1 LDSKESSKS
10 WFCVFNNPQE
20 TYEGEPSIIAEKV
33 LEEWVKNH
41 PTRTGAVAYCVS
53 AEGLIHLHMVL
64 EDSNKARFSALKN
77 TYPKAH
83 LSPTKGTKE
92 QAENY
97 INKRG
102 KYVEKGEQVL
112 YIARHGEIKGNQ
124 GIRKDFD
131 VLEEL
136 IVQGKTPRE
145 IMDMQM
151 SYRRYEKYIKDA
163 YFEKRNKETPFKR
176 EINVIWHVGET
187 ECGKSYTAKELAEKI
202 GEDNFYFVSDYENGC
217 FDKYNG
223 EKILFLDEFR
233 GQFKFSFFL
242 SILHGYKAQSHAR
255 YTNIIG
261 LWTEVHITSVL
272 PPEKVYSRMVIE
284 NEDLDTIQQLLRRIT
299 TVSYHY
305 KNNNEYKRFDLP
317 INEYHGYEDLKTQSQ
332 SDENGFLPVSKLTK
346 EEQISLPFLDTE

>member
-1 LDSKESSKS
+1 MDSKESSKS
-10 WFCVFNNPQE
+10 WFCVLNNPQDI
-20 TYEGEPSIIAEKV
+20 YVGEPSQIAEKV
-33 LEEWVKNH
+33 LEKWVDNH
-41 PTRTGAVAYCVS
+41 PTRTGAVAYCIS
-53 AEGLIHLHMVL
+53 ADGLIHLHMVL

-83 LSPTKGTKE
+83 LEPTKGNKE

-97 INKRG
+97 INKKG
-102 KYVEKGEQVL
+102 KFAEKSEQVI
-112 YIARHGEIKGNQ
+112 YIARHGEIKGKQ
-124 GIRKDFD
+124 GSRKDFD
-131 VLEEL
+131 IIEEL
-136 IVQGKTPRE
+136 ISQGKTPRE
-145 IMDMQM
+145 IMDLQLG
-151 SYRRYEKYIKDA
+151 YRRYEKLIKDA

-187 ECGKSYTAKELAEKI
+187 GSGKSYTAKELADTF
-202 GEDNFYFVSDYENGC
+202 GEDNFYFLSDYDNGC

-223 EKILFLDEFR
+223 EPILFLDEYR

-242 SILHGYKAQSHAR
+242 SLLHGYKAQSHAR

-272 PPEKVYSRMVIE
+272 PPEKVYSRMVTE

-305 KNNNEYKRFDLP
+305 KCGNEYRTFELP
-317 INEYHGYEDLKTQSQ
+317 IKEYHSYEDLKIRSQ
-332 SDENGFLPVSKLTK
+332 SDKSGFHSVSKLPK
-346 EEQISLPFLDTE
+346 EEQTSLPFLDTE